1 MSDAPPR
8 PPDGDDEAT
17 PEPTTVERALTRG
30 LERVASVTDELV
42 HHPGPNGAR
51 ALVNAFFGD
60 RLDVAGSALSHT
72 MGVRRRGRSVPLTRE
87 GFATAYPEATG
98 EVVVLVHGLLVTETF
113 WEQGRFGQRL
123 REDLGFTPVTVRYN
137 TGLRI
142 SHNGHD
148 LDRIL
153 TRLVA
158 HWPVPVTRLVL
169 VGHSMGGLV
178 LHSALAQAD
187 VEGPGSAWVSLVSDT
202 VTLGSPHAGAPL
214 ERVANTTARAA
225 STLRHVR
232 PLARFLSSRSVGIQ
246 DLRHGNILDEEWDG
260 ADPTDARGRRVD
272 VPLHPGIRH
281 LAVVGLLG
289 KKIDSRVAQLLGD
302 GVVTAASARGAGRR
316 SPQRRRFPAEDV
328 VVLPGVSH
336 LSLVRDESVYAAIR
350 ERLGARVD
358 P

>member
-1 MSDAPPR
+1 MSEG
-8 PPDGDDEAT
+8 DGAGEGAGRSGEEST
-17 PEPTTVERALTRG
+17 RVERTVMRG
-30 LERVASVTDELV
+30 IERVAGVTDEIV
-42 HHPGPNGAR
+42 HHRGPNGAR
-51 ALVNAFFGD
+51 AFVNAFFGD

-87 GFATAYPEATG
+87 GLATAYPEATG

-113 WEQGRFGQRL
+113 WQQGRFGHRL
-123 REDLGFTPVTVRYN
+123 REDLGLTPVTVRYN

-178 LHSALAQAD
+178 VHSALAQAD
-187 VEGPGSAWVSLVSDT
+187 VEGPGSAWVDLVSDT
-202 VTLGSPHAGAPL
+202 VTLGSPHVGAPL
-214 ERVANTTARAA
+214 ERLADTTARAA
-225 STLRHVR
+225 GTLRHVR
-232 PLARFLSSRSVGIQ
+232 PLARLLSSRSVGIQ

-260 ADPTDARGRRVD
+260 ADPVDRVGRRVD

-302 GVVTAASARGAGRR
+302 GIVTAASARGEGRR
-316 SPQRRRFPAEDV
+316 SPEHRRFPAEDV

-336 LSLVRDESVYAAIR
+336 LGLVRDESVYAAIR
-350 ERLGARVD
+350 DRLGARVD